1 MKLLQNIIFVQV
13 LMMAM
18 VIWIV
23 PMTYGHGHGHDHGHG
38 HGHGH
43 GHHAPVAG
51 WLDARA
57 TFYGDINGGQTHR
70 K

>member
-38 HGHGH
+38 HGH
-43 GHHAPVAG
+43 HAPVAG

>member
-1 MKLLQNIIFVQV
+1 MKLLQKITFVQV
-13 LMMAM
+13 LMMPM

-23 PMTYGHGHGHDHGHG
+23 PMTYGTHD

-43 GHHAPVAG
+43 GHHAPEAG

-57 TFYGDINGGQTHR
+57 TFYGDINGGETHR

>member
-23 PMTYGHGHGHDHGHG
+23 PMTYGHD